1 MTIQEKLQ
9 QSAAMLPPRASELT
23 GTPPNIWMTA
33 SDTEYGQS
41 VAEVSTTETTYQLK
55 KTFNIY
61 RSGILR
67 LKYQSKKSTG
77 TDIRVD
83 IRRYDGIT
91 ETSLSETT
99 VSETTYADKSVD
111 ILVYA
116 GDTIRI
122 YLKGVGGNTAYLKN
136 LKICFTLNKS
146 SLDCEITLN

>member
-61 RSGILR
+61 RSGVLR
-67 LKYQSKKSTG
+67 VKFQAKGVTG
-77 TDIRVD
+77 TAVSVD

-91 ETSLSETT
+91 ETSLSKTAVTETSYT
-99 VSETTYADKSVD
+99 DKSADV
-111 ILVYA
+111 LVYT

-122 YLKGVGGNTAYLKN
+122 YIKGTAGNAAYLQN